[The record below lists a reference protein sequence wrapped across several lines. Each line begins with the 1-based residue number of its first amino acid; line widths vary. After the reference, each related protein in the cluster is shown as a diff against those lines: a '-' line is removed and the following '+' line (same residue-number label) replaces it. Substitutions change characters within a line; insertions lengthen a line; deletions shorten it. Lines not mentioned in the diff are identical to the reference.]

1 MCGWGLNMVEQH
13 MERLVLDVVRSVIG
27 DEVEDLTLDSD
38 LAVLGVDQLTVTYIV
53 LALENRLGIELPTYL
68 EDVRTVAGLAAGAR
82 DAMRASVAARWRFLQ
97 SEELAPVPTARSAP
111 SHLSHQVISQ
121 SIPPRPRRRRA
132 QRGPRMN

>member
-27 DEVEDLTLDSD
+27 DEVEDLTLDFD

-68 EDVRTVAGLAAGAR
+68 EDARTVAGLAAGAR
-82 DAMRASVAARWRFLQ
+82 DAMRASVVARWRFLQ
-97 SEELAPVPTARSAP
+97 EELAPVPTGRSVP
-111 SHLSHQVISQ
+111 SHLSHQIISQ
-121 SIPPRPRRRRA
+121 SIPPRPRRRRVH
-132 QRGPRMN
+132 RGPRIN